1 MSFHTKALYTDM
13 TQNYLTPVEPMPH
26 TRVKVRFRT
35 GRNNVD
41 RVTICYNGQK
51 AIMRREGFND
61 MFDYYM
67 YHIRLTEETLYYHFE
82 VEAGEESCCYNR
94 LGISKSEEARYDFV
108 LVPGFSTPDWAKGAV
123 VYQIYVD
130 RFCNGDTSND
140 VVDSEYYYQGGPVE
154 HAGSWDE
161 PVGKND
167 DRKFYGGDLQGI
179 IDKMDYLEEL
189 GVDVLYLNPVFVSPS
204 CHKYDIQDYRHIDP
218 HFGKIV
224 QRGEA
229 GLKDGYEQYRKV
241 TTDKA
246 NLEASDRLFAKLVEE
261 AHKRGMKVILE
272 GVFYG
277 CGAWHRFMDKEG
289 IYANSDIPC
298 EKGAYQDSNSS
309 YRDYFIFSNPQDP
322 NSYANWWGYN
332 AYARFNYQGSHRL
345 YEYILSVAAKWV
357 SKPYCAD
364 GWRLNAASGVGENR
378 EWNHRFWREFRN
390 VVKAA
395 NPNALIIAEHYG
407 PAKSWLMGGEW
418 DSVMNYDA
426 FMEPVSWFLTG
437 MEKHSTQYRKEW
449 LGNPTIFWTSVKTA
463 EMNFTNCSEM
473 TAMNEL
479 SNHDIS
485 RFLTRTSH
493 TVGRIEDMPAQMAEQ
508 GVNKAV
514 MREAVIMQMTWPG
527 SPVIYYGDEAGVCGF
542 TDPDCRRTY
551 PWGHEDKEMLAFYK
565 AVIQIR
571 KQNPELKIGSML
583 TLYAQTYVT
592 AYARFTQKEQ
602 TIIIINCGDTI
613 RDIAMSVWQTG
624 IPAETTVERI
634 MVTTRDGYNGE
645 IVELPVHK
653 GKVEVSLL
661 PQSGIILKHRNKN
674 LEKQRKFL
682 KVPIDFGSRF

>member
-1 MSFHTKALYTDM
+1 MSFHKKALYTDM
-13 TQNYLTPVEPMPH
+13 TQNYLTPVEPTPH

-35 GRNNVD
+35 GRNNVE

-51 AIMRREGFND
+51 AIMRRESFDD

-82 VEAGEESCCYNR
+82 VEAGEESCYYNR

-130 RFCNGDTSND
+130 RFYNGDTSND
-140 VVDSEYYYQGGPVE
+140 VVDGEYYYQGGPVE

-161 PVGKND
+161 PVGRND
-167 DRKFYGGDLQGI
+167 DRKFYGGDLQGV
-179 IDKMDYLEEL
+179 IDKMDYLEGL
-189 GVDVLYLNPVFVSPS
+189 GVDVLYLNPIFVSPS
-204 CHKYDIQDYRHIDP
+204 CHKYDVQDYRHIDP

-224 QRGEA
+224 QRGES
-229 GLKDGYEQYRKV
+229 GLKDGYEQYRKI

-261 AHKRGMKVILE
+261 AHKRGMKVILD

-298 EKGAYQDSNSS
+298 EKGAYQDSNSP
-309 YRDYFIFSNPQDP
+309 YRDYFMFSDPKDP
-322 NSYANWWGYN
+322 NSYANWWGYH
-332 AYARFNYQGSHRL
+332 AYARFNYEGSRKL
-345 YEYILSVAAKWV
+345 CEYILSVAAKWV

-364 GWRLNAASGVGENR
+364 GWRLNVASSVGENR
-378 EWNHRFWREFRN
+378 EWNHRFWREFRS

-437 MEKHSTQYRKEW
+437 MEKHSNQYRKEW

-479 SNHDIS
+479 SNHDNS

-493 TVGRIEDMPAQMAEQ
+493 MAGRIENMPTQMAEQ

-551 PWGHEDKEMLAFYK
+551 PWGHEDKEMLAFYRTM
-565 AVIQIR
+565 IQIR
-571 KQNPELKIGSML
+571 KQNPELKNGSML

-602 TIIIINCGDTI
+602 TIVIINCGETI
-613 RDIAMSVWQTG
+613 RDITMSVWQTG

-634 MVTTRDGYNGE
+634 MVTTRDGYNME
-645 IVELPVHK
+645 IVELPVHN

-682 KVPIDFGSRF
+682 KVPIDFDGRF